1 MAMRRREFVTRVG
14 AASLSGSLLHP
25 VSGLAAVP
33 ESYDKQFP
41 DMIVSYMAGR
51 LNRLSTE
58 WDQRRTRI
66 TTASALEEHNR
77 TVRQKVVNAV
87 GGFPERNPLG
97 AKVVKVI
104 ERPGYRVENVMFR
117 SRPNFSVTG
126 NLYIPAGASRL
137 PGIISPCG
145 HYPLA
150 RMLPSYQLAY
160 LSLVK
165 SGFVVLAFDPIGQG
179 ERRQYW
185 NPATGITEVPSA
197 TYEHSMPGQLQ
208 LMLGDTL
215 TGYLM
220 WDAMRAID
228 YLITRPEVDPTR
240 IGCTGHSGGGTLTM
254 FTSAVDERIRCV
266 AVHEGGT
273 RNRWPM
279 RVVPFSPLGPS
290 DVEQN
295 LFPGA
300 AIGIDNPDLLI
311 AIAPR
316 PLMATIEHFSPG
328 FDAAANTVRERYK
341 LLGVGDRFSTV
352 EAGDPHAWTHKLRLA
367 TADWFSRWFYQRPG
381 PTTEPELTP
390 ERPQDLR
397 CFPNGSILHS
407 RHGETVWTDLW
418 SKASKLPPK
427 RTPPATTADVDAHIT
442 TFRTEIRSLLQI
454 RNVDTPLDPRP
465 VETVPREAY
474 KIEKLA
480 FASEPSIYIPTWVF
494 QPQKRLSGTP
504 CILYFNESGK
514 DSDGMEF
521 ENAEASGIEYGV
533 LATLARRGYQ
543 VIAADVRGIG
553 ETRTPHRP
561 NSSGNPFAHLFDSET
576 ALAYMAWFMDS
587 SLFGM
592 RVQDVLRTVDY
603 ALSRLDATQ
612 RSVWIIGKDMGALWA
627 LYAAALDPRIEAV
640 VCHGGLMSYRALTD
654 GIDRYLHGANVLVP
668 SVLRHFDLPHVAGAV
683 AGRLL
688 ALLSPVDAMKRPVPP
703 VAVTPSYAWTKTL
716 YGAVEAGEKFRITS
730 RNAELDLASQY
741 IRLLGDESHM
751 R

>member
-1 MAMRRREFVTRVG
+1 MRRREFVSRAG
-14 AASLSGSLLHP
+14 ALSLSASLGHP
-25 VSGLAAVP
+25 VSGFAAVP

-51 LNRLSTE
+51 LNRLSAE
-58 WDQRRTRI
+58 WDQRRAQI

-77 TVRQKVVNAV
+77 IVRQKVVNAV
-87 GGFPERNPLG
+87 GGFPERNSLG
-97 AKVVKVI
+97 AKVVRVI
-104 ERPGYRVENVMFR
+104 ERSGYRVENVMFQ
-117 SRPNFSVTG
+117 SRPNFWVTG

-160 LSLVK
+160 QSLVK
-165 SGFVVLAFDPIGQG
+165 CGFVVLAFDPIGQG

-185 NPATGITEVPSA
+185 DPATGITEVPSA

-228 YLITRPEVDPTR
+228 YLISRPEVDPSR

-273 RNRWPM
+273 RSRWPM

-300 AIGIDNPDLLI
+300 ALGIDNPDLLI

-316 PLMATIEHFSPG
+316 PLMASIEHFSPD

-341 LLGVGDRFSTV
+341 LLGAGDRFSAV

-381 PTTEPELTP
+381 PATEPELAP
-390 ERPQDLR
+390 ERPEDLR
-397 CFPNGSILHS
+397 CLPNGSILHS
-407 RHGETVWTDLW
+407 RHGETIWTGLW
-418 SKASKLPPK
+418 SKAGNLPPK
-427 RTPPATTADVDAHIT
+427 RTSPANAAEVDAHNT
-442 TFRTEIRSLLQI
+442 GFRKEIRNLLKI
-454 RNVDTPLDPRP
+454 RDVDGPLDPRP
-465 VETVPREAY
+465 VKMVTREAY
-474 KIEKLA
+474 TIEKLA
-480 FASEPSIYIPTWVF
+480 FVSEPSIYIPTWVF
-494 QPQKRLSGTP
+494 QPHKRLSGTP
-504 CILYFNESGK
+504 SILYFNESGK

-592 RVQDVLRTVDY
+592 RVRDVLRTVDY
-603 ALSRLDATQ
+603 ALSRADAGQ
-612 RSVWIIGKDMGALWA
+612 RGVWIIGKDMGALWA

-640 VCHGGLMSYRALTD
+640 VCHGGLVSYRALTG
-654 GIDRYLHGANVLVP
+654 GIDRYLHGANVLIP
-668 SVLRHFDLPHVAGAV
+668 SVLLHFDLPDVAGAI
-683 AGRLL
+683 AGRPL

-703 VAVTPSYAWTKTL
+703 AAVTASYDRTKSL
-716 YGAVEAGEKFRITS
+716 YVAAEAAEKFRITN

-741 IRLLGDESHM
+741 VRLLRGESHTQ
-751 R
+751 